1 MPHLDKL
8 IDMVTLS
15 RENRFNTLVHV
26 AESGDHYYLIS
37 APKAG
42 LKG

>member
-8 IDMVTLS
+8 IDMGTLG

-26 AESGDHYYLIS
+26 VESG
-37 APKAG
+37 
-42 LKG
+42 